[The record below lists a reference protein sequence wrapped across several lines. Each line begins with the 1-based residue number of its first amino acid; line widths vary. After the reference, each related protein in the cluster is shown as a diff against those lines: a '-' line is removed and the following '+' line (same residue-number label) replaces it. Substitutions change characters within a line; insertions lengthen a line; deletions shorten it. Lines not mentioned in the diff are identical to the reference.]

1 MNGFIA
7 CEGMQ
12 IFHGGDNFHTQS
24 RSYNLRELN
33 VTRLIAISA
42 CAKKKEKKINE
53 PLVVLVCVS
62 IVYIIYT
69 NRQERSSNKNA
80 AII

>member
-33 VTRLIAISA
+33 VTRLIAIST
-42 CAKKKEKKINE
+42 CAKKKRKE
-53 PLVVLVCVS
+53 
-62 IVYIIYT
+62 
-69 NRQERSSNKNA
+69 NK
-80 AII
+80 